1 MSRTTTPAGSPHR
14 RLLTL
19 LWVAALTASM
29 GAVSA
34 VPVLAQDDAGQAGS
48 VVATT
53 EVLGSLVGD
62 LVGDAAEVTV
72 LMSGGTNPHT
82 FEPSAR
88 DAERVLNADV
98 VVSNGLELEEGLISL
113 LEAAADEDV
122 VWFEAAEHI
131 AVLEMAD
138 DDAVEADR
146 DHEQGHDADDP
157 HIWTDP
163 LVMRDVIAALEPV
176 LAEAGIEVTGHAA
189 NLIAD
194 LEALDAE
201 VTEILAVVPQDE
213 RKLVTGHRSLGY
225 FAERYG
231 FELIGTVIPSLSTS
245 GEPTARELAQ
255 LINDIRDNE
264 VPAVFTEVGTPQSVA
279 QAVAQDSGAELVT
292 LSTSQL
298 PEDGSY
304 ADLIRELATTIA
316 AALAG

>member
-1 MSRTTTPAGSPHR
+1 MQLMSRTTTPAGSPHR
-14 RLLTL
+14 RLLAL
-19 LWVAALTASM
+19 LSVAALTASI
-29 GAVSA
+29 GAIA
-34 VPVLAQDDAGQAGS
+34 AAPVLAQDDEGQAGS

-98 VVSNGLELEEGLISL
+98 VVSNGLELEEGLISV
-113 LEAAADEDV
+113 LETAADEGV
-122 VWFEAAEHI
+122 TWFEAAEHI
-131 AVLEMAD
+131 AVLEVAD
-138 DDAVEADR
+138 DDAVEAD
-146 DHEQGHDADDP
+146 HGHDADDP

-163 LVMRDVIAALEPV
+163 LVMRDVITALEPV
-176 LAEAGIEVTGHAA
+176 LAEAGIEVSGHAA
-189 NLIAD
+189 NLVAD
-194 LEALDAE
+194 LEALDGE
-201 VTEILAVVPQDE
+201 VAEILAVVPRDE

-316 AALAG
+316 AALVG